1 MTTVWFATVVANLS
15 DFEPLLRSGTR
26 MGAVLVLENTLVR
39 VAEARIGAADASSPP
54 RAANKM
60 AGAISRLAR
69 RILTP
74 AVEKPALPAAKR
86 GMRGKWVMGATLVYP
101 HFFIVAFFLDLPVLD
116 NELNGGIAL
125 NDGRRASEHRH
136 CTGLR
141 PECAKSE
148 GTQHDA
154 HSCRSEV
161 FPDQISV
168 PFMGKRIAAKFKPS
182 GITTIL
188 ESDDSRVKP
197 IDRRTTRRSVG

>member
-1 MTTVWFATVVANLS
+1 SAPATNETREELIPHPPRRMRDNSPNETCLRSAANAEIDSRYANRPPGPGVVVPAIVVAVR
-15 DFEPLLRSGTR
+15 P
-26 MGAVLVLENTLVR
+26 MAVSI
-39 VAEARIGAADASSPP
+39 AR
-54 RAANKM
+54 
-60 AGAISRLAR
+60 
-69 RILTP
+69 T
-74 AVEKPALPAAKR
+74 
-86 GMRGKWVMGATLVYP
+86 MGATLVYP
-101 HFFIVAFFLDLPVLD
+101 HFFIVACFLDLPVLD

-125 NDGRRASEHRH
+125 NDGRRASEHCH

-182 GITTIL
+182 G
-188 ESDDSRVKP
+188 
-197 IDRRTTRRSVG
+197 

>member
-1 MTTVWFATVVANLS
+1 
-15 DFEPLLRSGTR
+15 
-26 MGAVLVLENTLVR
+26 
-39 VAEARIGAADASSPP
+39 
-54 RAANKM
+54 
-60 AGAISRLAR
+60 
-69 RILTP
+69 
-74 AVEKPALPAAKR
+74 
-86 GMRGKWVMGATLVYP
+86 
-101 HFFIVAFFLDLPVLD
+101 VLD

-197 IDRRTTRRSVG
+197 LIGEQRTDLLADALAKILLSCGARGTLPNPIARGTLRHRRRANPRVKPTGRNRCSRK